1 MEYKKNIVLDY
12 LHTFFR
18 NTNFTH
24 AIWMVYL
31 ASKGLNLIEIGV
43 LESVFHVTSLSMEV
57 PTGMIADLYGRK
69 VSRVLGIFSYVI
81 YVILMITTTNYILL
95 VAAFVFCGLSFTFES
110 GSGEAMVYDSLIK
123 MCEKDRFMKVNG
135 NKEVIYQIASTISL
149 FIGGMLAMV
158 YLELSFLL
166 TLVLMLAALIV
177 IILMKEVTIETNKVK
192 VTFVQSFK
200 NHFIVTL
207 RAAFTVKRA
216 FLLIVI
222 GALFAAPITTL
233 FLYMQNYLQSN
244 GYDFWQIGYVLSAH
258 AFFGAL
264 GGIFAFAL
272 EKKYKEKKILYFAP
286 FFIVIAFWAITFD
299 TYIYIPFALIGF
311 FDSILFVV
319 LGDYLNKIIP
329 SDIRASVLSVGGL
342 MFSFIMIIIFPII
355 GYVGEHFGLEK
366 GFVVLAMIVT
376 IFYVLLL
383 IIIRGNHLVENGKD
397 DLDESSN
404 LSLS

>member
-1 MEYKKNIVLDY
+1 M
-12 LHTFFR
+12 
-18 NTNFTH
+18 
-24 AIWMVYL
+24 
-31 ASKGLNLIEIGV
+31 
-43 LESVFHVTSLSMEV
+43 
-57 PTGMIADLYGRK
+57 
-69 VSRVLGIFSYVI
+69 
-81 YVILMITTTNYILL
+81 
-95 VAAFVFCGLSFTFES
+95 
-110 GSGEAMVYDSLIK
+110 
-123 MCEKDRFMKVNG
+123 
-135 NKEVIYQIASTISL
+135 
-149 FIGGMLAMV
+149 
-158 YLELSFLL
+158 
-166 TLVLMLAALIV
+166 
-177 IILMKEVTIETNKVK
+177 
-192 VTFVQSFK
+192 
-200 NHFIVTL
+200 
-207 RAAFTVKRA
+207 
-216 FLLIVI
+216 I

-264 GGIFAFAL
+264 GCIFAFAL

-286 FFIVIAFWAITFD
+286 FLIDIAFWAITFD

-366 GFVVLAMIVT
+366 GFVVLAIIVT